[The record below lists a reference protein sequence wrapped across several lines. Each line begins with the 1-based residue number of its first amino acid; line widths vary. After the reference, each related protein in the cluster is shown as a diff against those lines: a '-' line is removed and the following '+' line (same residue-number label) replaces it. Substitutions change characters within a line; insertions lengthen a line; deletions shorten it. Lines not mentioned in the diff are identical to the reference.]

1 MKIHNHGLDTIQIAF
16 THDWYCTQNKSY
28 SFSPTTL
35 ANLSYRLHT
44 TYNISKS
51 SGKVKNNHWF
61 SFDGIRCF
69 SNDRITLLEFSVGKL
84 LYGHNIYGVPLD
96 ELERVMK
103 YLEERLGVDPRKARL
118 KRLDYNFNFGT
129 YIPISTIHDHISI
142 NNGLFRPKLDV
153 GSLYHYNKSREVT
166 YYSQVNGRYKEVFEL
181 NLIEKIKRETGYP
194 ELFRVEY
201 RFKERGLTKGPICFE
216 DLLHNEWQ
224 DWIRKK
230 IHFMTTISRFE
241 DQPCLEDNTIY
252 NFNIPNLKDKN
263 DKITFKDFCS
273 IIMAHLYNDLDYT
286 CILKHVEE
294 HKSSFKL
301 NNHYKAAKAM
311 ITDGYNHRNKG
322 LTSCENISDIPK
334 LIQAELVNI

>member
-69 SNDRITLLEFSVGKL
+69 SNDRLTLLEFSVGKL

-96 ELERVMK
+96 ELERVIK
-103 YLEERLGVDPRKARL
+103 YLEERIGVDPRKARL

-129 YIPISTIHDHISI
+129 CIPISTIHNYISVS
-142 NNGLFRPKLDV
+142 NGLFRRKLDE
-153 GSLYHYNKSREVT
+153 GSLYHHNKSREVT
-166 YYSQVNGRYKEVFEL
+166 YYSQVNGRYKESFEL
-181 NLIEKIKRETGYP
+181 KQLERIKRETGYP

-201 RFKERGLTKGPICFE
+201 RFKEKGLVKGPIHFE
-216 DLLHNEWQ
+216 DLLQANWHE
-224 DWIRKK
+224 WIRKK

-241 DQPCLEDNTIY
+241 DQPCLEDDTIY
-252 NFNIPNLKDKN
+252 NINIPNNTKEE

-273 IIMAHLYNDLDYT
+273 ITMAYLYNDMDYDS
-286 CILKHVEE
+286 ILNHVEE
-294 HKSSFKL
+294 HKESFKSSY
-301 NNHYKAAKAM
+301 HYNAAKAM
-311 ITDGYNHRNKG
+311 IIDGHTHRIKG
-322 LTSCENISDIPK
+322 LTTCENISDIPK